1 MFRDWPI
8 GRRLTA
14 MLLAVSGFALLL
26 TSASFAGYS
35 YWSFRRTAVDN
46 LVVRGEIIAAN
57 STAAL
62 AFLASEDA
70 EEILTALRADP
81 HVVAAALYDADGARF
96 ARYPADLPDEALP
109 VVPGE
114 DGYRF
119 EGGRLLGWEP
129 VVEATGPRLGTLY
142 LESDLG
148 ALYETLWLAGLT
160 GAVVFLLAL
169 IAAYWPSRLLQAT
182 ISLPIKKL
190 AETAATVSSRHD
202 YSLRAPGLAGGGE
215 LGELTDAFND
225 MIARIEAQ
233 NIELLARKDQ
243 LEGYA
248 AELERRVRE
257 RTKALQEANE
267 ALAQNAASL
276 TVANKELDAFAYS
289 VSHDLRAPR
298 PTIDGFSHVLLEDYA
313 ERLDETARDYLGRVR
328 AATQRMGLLIDDLL
342 RLARISR
349 VEMNQERVDM
359 TAMATQ
365 IAGELRNAQPDR
377 DVEFCIAEGLEAWA
391 DRRLL
396 QVVLDNLIRNSW
408 KYTSKRATARI
419 EVDQVP
425 ANGGLAF
432 RVRDNGAGFDMKY
445 ASRLF
450 GEFQRL
456 HPTSE
461 FEGTGV
467 GLATV
472 RRIVEQHGGVV
483 NGEGAPGGGA
493 TFSFTLPREP
503 HRAVDSEAGSLQQ
516 RNPTS

>member
-26 TSASFAGYS
+26 TSASFAAYS

-46 LVVRGEIIAAN
+46 LLVRGQIIAAN

-62 AFLASEDA
+62 AFFASEDA
-70 EEILTALRADP
+70 EEILSALRADP

-109 VVPGE
+109 VVPDE

-119 EGGRLLGWEP
+119 EGDRLIGWEP
-129 VVEATGPRLGTLY
+129 VAEATGPRLGTLY

-148 ALYETLWLAGLT
+148 ALYETFWLAGLT
-160 GAVVFLLAL
+160 GAIVFLVAL
-169 IAAYWPSRLLQAT
+169 LAAYWLSRVLQET
-182 ISLPIKKL
+182 ISAPIKKL
-190 AETAATVSSRHD
+190 AATATTVSRRHD
-202 YSLRAPGLAGGGE
+202 YSQRAPEVSGGGE
-215 LGELTDAFND
+215 LEELTDAFND

-233 NIELLARKDQ
+233 NLELIARKDQ
-243 LEGYA
+243 LEAYA
-248 AELERRVRE
+248 AELEQRVER

-289 VSHDLRAPR
+289 VSHDLRAPLR
-298 PTIDGFSHVLLEDYA
+298 SIDGFSHVLLEDYA
-313 ERLDETARDYLGRVR
+313 EKLDDTARDYLGRVR

-349 VEMNQERVDM
+349 VEINKEHVDV

-365 IAGELRNAQPDR
+365 IAGELKKAQPER
-377 DVEFCIAEGLEAWA
+377 EVEFCIAEGLEAFA

-408 KYTSKRATARI
+408 KYSSKRASARI
-419 EVDQVP
+419 EVDQVQ
-425 ANGGLAF
+425 ANGKLAF

-472 RRIVEQHGGVV
+472 RRIVTRHDGAIWAEGVV
-483 NGEGAPGGGA
+483 GEGAS
-493 TFSFTLPREP
+493 FYFTLAPG
-503 HRAVDSEAGSLQQ
+503 ANANGDNDA
-516 RNPTS
+516 